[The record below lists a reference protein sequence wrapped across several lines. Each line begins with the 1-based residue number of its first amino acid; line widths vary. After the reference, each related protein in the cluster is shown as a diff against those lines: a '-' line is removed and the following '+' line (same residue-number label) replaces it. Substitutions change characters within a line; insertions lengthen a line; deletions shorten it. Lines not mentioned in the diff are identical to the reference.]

1 MYILTVAILTRV
13 LVNPFSN
20 VFQKKLTGKGMESM
34 WVNFVSFFLLSLL
47 CIIPAISVEWG
58 SYSQRFWIICTIS
71 GIFCALGNGFLV
83 KALSKGDL
91 SIMGPVNSYKSIVS
105 MIFGIFLLGEIP
117 GLQGVLGIVLII
129 FGSYF
134 VLDTLPERFTWNLFR
149 RKEIQYRF
157 WAMVFTAIEAIFIKK
172 IIQMSDVTTSFI
184 VWCLFGAIFSFVL
197 LLLFKVDMKKQL
209 EKTNMSIRGIFLL
222 QIICVGLMQFTTN
235 YVFDN
240 MNVSYALALF
250 QLSTIVTVILGYF
263 AFHEQK
269 IAKKLLGSLIMIGGS
284 VIILLFG

>member
-1 MYILTVAILTRV
+1 MYLLTVAILTRV
-13 LVNPFSN
+13 LVNPLSN
-20 VFQKKLTGKGMESM
+20 VFQKKLTGKGMEAM

-47 CIIPAISVEWG
+47 CIIPATSVEWRN
-58 SYSQRFWIICTIS
+58 YNQIFWIICTIS
-71 GIFCALGNGFLV
+71 GMFCALGNGFLV

-91 SIMGPVNSYKSIVS
+91 SILGPINSYKSIVS

-134 VLDTLPERFTWNLFR
+134 VLDTLPERFTWNLFC

-184 VWCLFGAIFSFVL
+184 VWCWFGAIFSFVL

-209 EKTNMSIRGIFLL
+209 EKTNMSIRGIFLF

-240 MNVSYALALF
+240 MNVSYALAIF

-269 IAKKLLGSLIMIGGS
+269 IAKKLLGSIIMIGGS